1 MRPFRVIG
9 GVGSCVAI
17 VSCIFPSETH
27 AHTPHNQHEAPY
39 PSRRRHQR
47 HMQRPNISN
56 ISFRRKEQY
65 ARKRACTAVAFVDP
79 TSSALGSITAF
90 SKAHPYYSAFSIA
103 AFKGGLADV
112 VAQRSESSEPDAA
125 GKAGGKDT
133 VKVAHDYRR
142 SLVFVIYGGLYQGM
156 ALELLYNNLFNDWF
170 GENILAKIIFNQLVL
185 TPFVTLPA
193 AYLAKGIV
201 FGKTLSDVM
210 KDYYYDVKENGL
222 LTAFWKLWTPVN
234 LLLFSV
240 IPPHFRV
247 AFCAL
252 VSFVWTIILSR
263 ISNSD
268 KG

>member
-1 MRPFRVIG
+1 MRPFRIIR

-17 VSCIFPSETH
+17 VSCILPSETH
-27 AHTPHNQHEAPY
+27 AHNQP
-39 PSRRRHQR
+39 
-47 HMQRPNISN
+47 N

-65 ARKRACTAVAFVDP
+65 SRKLTCADVAFVDP
-79 TSSALGSITAF
+79 ASSALGSIAALA
-90 SKAHPYYSAFSIA
+90 KAHPYYSAFSIA

-112 VAQRSESSEPDAA
+112 VAQRSESSAPPDAP
-125 GKAGGKDT
+125 GKGGKDDP
-133 VKVAHDYRR
+133 VKVEHDYRR

-170 GENILAKIIFNQLVL
+170 GDNVLAKMAFNQLVL

-201 FGKTLSDVM
+201 FGKSLSAVM

-268 KG
+268 KR